1 MGQPLTAK
9 AQGAP
14 KGLMVSLSALGTQPG
29 EPIAFSWEPGKV
41 VFAQVTFNGDP
52 EGFTQ
57 NCPTGH
63 SAHVSA
69 AMKWAMPIRPVSQV
83 RLHPQ
88 VISK

>member
-1 MGQPLTAK
+1 M
-9 AQGAP
+9 QGAP

-29 EPIAFSWEPGKV
+29 EPITFSWEPGKV

-69 AMKWAMPIRPVSQV
+69 ALTPSRFSTSCFCHPVLPLS
-83 RLHPQ
+83 H
-88 VISK
+88 SD